1 MSGIQLNLVP
11 DVKAQY
17 LKAERTRKTVIV
29 ISAIVIAASVA
40 LVLVM
45 LSLVAGQKALLGS
58 VDKDIDKLALEIKN
72 TKDVEKMLTV
82 QSQLNSLDKL
92 HNDKTVN
99 SRLFDYLSKLVPSQV
114 QISTIEL
121 KFEDNVATIS
131 GTADS
136 IETINEFVDTLKFTN
151 YKLNGSNEEVPA
163 FSEVVLKSFGKND
176 KGATFTVEFKYD
188 PALFSTQS
196 DGIIL
201 VTKQF
206 VTTREQVPSALFN
219 KPAEGNQ

>member
-151 YKLNGSNEEVPA
+151 YKLNASNEEAPA

-176 KGATFTVEFKYD
+176 KGATFTIEFKYD
-188 PALFSTQS
+188 PSLFSTQS
-196 DGIIL
+196 DGIVL